1 MIYIKK
7 YEGFLSN
14 PNNFNIKM
22 AEYYFATDLEG
33 AIDWAL
39 GKRTPS
45 SEPFTSDYDV
55 LKTAYGDNYNDLTD
69 EEKDDW
75 INGICSWY
83 DPKHPE
89 WVEKSL
95 NISKD
100 FENAEGWDE
109 VVVGINPT
117 GPVAD
122 FTSGH
127 SMLEDCHDLE
137 IVFFY
142 YDDKGYTPEEFL
154 KTDFVKQ
161 ELINRK
167 GRQFDL

>member
-1 MIYIKK
+1 MRYLRK
-7 YEGFLSN
+7 YDEGFMLSN
-14 PNNFNIKM
+14 NFDTSI
-22 AEYYFATDLEG
+22 AEYFFAVGLED
-33 AIDWAL
+33 AVDWAQ
-39 GKRTPS
+39 GKREPS
-45 SEPFTSDYDV
+45 GEPFTSDYDV
-55 LKTAYGDNYNDLTD
+55 LKTAYGDDYNDLTD

-89 WVEKSL
+89 WVDKSL
-95 NISKD
+95 NISRD

-109 VVVGINPT
+109 VVIGIKPT
-117 GPVAD
+117 GSVAD

-137 IVFFY
+137 IIFFY
-142 YDDKGYTPEEFL
+142 YENNGYTTEEFL
-154 KTDFVKQ
+154 NLDEIKQ
-161 ELINRK
+161 ILINKK